1 MVTHLYGDCSCQ
13 VSGQTKEKT
22 KAFRCVSYLDRR
34 IFGTN
39 VKGEAGGW
47 LIMMPQNPSKDLSHQ
62 RLHILHL
69 GFYTQKTPMQHQ
81 LKSLICNYKMVQFCK
96 LVQNFPKKDYPL
108 FAIKDILLHGRRK
121 FKQQNPFHE
130 MVC

>member
-1 MVTHLYGDCSCQ
+1 MVTHLYRDCLCQ

-22 KAFRCVSYLDRR
+22 KAFKCVSYLDRS
-34 IFGTN
+34 IFRTN
-39 VKGEAGGW
+39 VKGEARRW

-81 LKSLICNYKMVQFCK
+81 LKSLIYNYKMVQFCK

-108 FAIKDILLHGRRK
+108 FAIKDILLHRRRK

-130 MVC
+130 MIC